1 MKKFL
6 FIISLIFTSITGVLT
21 SCSEDYPGPDPVEVT
36 ANYSNK
42 YYSNSNLSLLYS
54 GESITGKSVDFSTVK
69 GETGTITLYDIIP
82 GEKTL
87 SIFNIPLVGDA
98 EGYSFSGSTTGT
110 NTQTTFNYKGRVAKK
125 QISIELT
132 DIKMGNS
139 DVWADDFLFS
149 EVTND
154 VNNENRILTGA
165 AYVDTEMAPG
175 TDQGYNS
182 TLRSILSYILPQ
194 FIGSISLKEDGNITA
209 TYSNESLLL
218 MGKMPDV
225 FMTELTNMDMWTMLS
240 SKHLEFLLKLIGN
253 GIDNADV
260 TLVTNDRTYQSSPT
274 HLAYW
279 YPRDGKVMVKLDIAA
294 IITQIAANSGKT
306 VDKKLLST
314 LTDLLLQIDAVQL
327 KSILIQLNETLNNEI
342 INIITSLDDSTFLQI
357 ASWLVDGIPMNVEIS
372 NGHTHI
378 YLNKEAL
385 QPLFVLLPQLTTI
398 LQQMLSSTMPETV
411 YSMIGGSIEK
421 LLTDCRNDWPNAV
434 RFNIGL
440 DFVPDN
446 Q

>member
-194 FIGSISLKEDGNITA
+194 FIGSISL
-209 TYSNESLLL
+209 
-218 MGKMPDV
+218 
-225 FMTELTNMDMWTMLS
+225 
-240 SKHLEFLLKLIGN
+240 
-253 GIDNADV
+253 
-260 TLVTNDRTYQSSPT
+260 
-274 HLAYW
+274 
-279 YPRDGKVMVKLDIAA
+279 
-294 IITQIAANSGKT
+294 
-306 VDKKLLST
+306 
-314 LTDLLLQIDAVQL
+314 
-327 KSILIQLNETLNNEI
+327 
-342 INIITSLDDSTFLQI
+342 
-357 ASWLVDGIPMNVEIS
+357 
-372 NGHTHI
+372 
-378 YLNKEAL
+378 
-385 QPLFVLLPQLTTI
+385 
-398 LQQMLSSTMPETV
+398 
-411 YSMIGGSIEK
+411 
-421 LLTDCRNDWPNAV
+421 
-434 RFNIGL
+434 
-440 DFVPDN
+440 
-446 Q
+446 